1 MGDKLKK
8 RANLYTSFDD
18 FKAIDKKHL
27 PKEYGGTV
35 PMKEMIGNTKRLKPT
50 NGNEDQNLFLIT
62 DSMKKELLENHEFH
76 LRYNELKVNC
86 DMYPKQV
93 LDGSVKSLKYLL
105 NSPELYE
112 KMKIQDIYGVQGSF
126 RKLEID

>member
-1 MGDKLKK
+1 M
-8 RANLYTSFDD
+8 
-18 FKAIDKKHL
+18 
-27 PKEYGGTV
+27 
-35 PMKEMIGNTKRLKPT
+35 
-50 NGNEDQNLFLIT
+50 LFVS
-62 DSMKKELLENHEFH
+62 DAMKKELLENHEFH
-76 LRYNELKVNC
+76 LRYSELKVNC

-112 KMKIQDIYGVQGSF
+112 KMKVKDIYSLQESTQGSF